1 MRHLQA
7 TLLVCDKNLIVELD
21 GTGNVLEIDGGV
33 VGVGSGGPF
42 AECNYIYL
50 FVFLREF
57 FSFTKGAAKALI
69 DIEGLTAEDIALK
82 SMKIAASKC
91 IYTND
96 NFVMEKVKWD

>member
-1 MRHLQA
+1 M
-7 TLLVCDKNLIVELD
+7 LIEGLKKIS
-21 GTGNVLEIDGGV
+21 EIKVFPPMGG
-33 VGVGSGGPF
+33 F
-42 AECNYIYL
+42 F
-50 FVFLREF
+50 FV
-57 FSFTKGAAKALI
+57 I